1 MLEERWGEI
10 LDKVLSSFEV
20 IEHTKEKEELAEIET
35 VVFQSPVGKVKL
47 VRILKPAVIDKK
59 VTGATRMGKSRAK
72 FEYIYSDTE
81 KVSKLEAYKEVDGE
95 WETIDPDNLI

>member
-1 MLEERWGEI
+1 MLEERWSEI

-20 IEHTKEKEELAEIET
+20 EEHTKEKEDLAEIET

-47 VRILKPAVIDKK
+47 IRILKPAVIDKK
-59 VTGATRMGKSRAK
+59 VTGATRMGTSRAK
-72 FEYIYSDTE
+72 YEYIYSDTD
-81 KVSKLEAYKEVDGE
+81 KVSKLEAYREVDGE

>member
-20 IEHTKEKEELAEIET
+20 IEHTKDKEDLVEIET

-72 FEYIYSDTE
+72 FEYIYSDTD

>member
-1 MLEERWGEI
+1 MLEERWSEI

-20 IEHTKEKEELAEIET
+20 IEHTKEQEDIAEIET
-35 VVFQSPVGKVKL
+35 VIFQSPIGKVKL
-47 VRILKPAVIDKK
+47 INTLKPAVIDKK
-59 VTGATRMGKSRAK
+59 IIGATRMGKSRAK
-72 FEYIYSDTE
+72 FEYIYSDTD